1 MYVLKN
7 ALKSVSRSL
16 GRNILI
22 GIIVLVISISCC
34 IGLSIRQA
42 AESSREQTLDSMS
55 ITAQISVDRQ
65 AMMQQMMNGAQGGFD
80 RDSFKDT
87 MGQMSGLSIDEMEVY
102 AGASTVKSFY
112 YTSTISLNGTDD
124 FEAVSTTSSSSDSG
138 ASTDSSMMPGGM
150 QMPQMPGQGG
160 GFEKGGMGQQGD
172 FMIIGYSSDEAMTD
186 FVEGN
191 STLTEGQMFE
201 EGTEVLD
208 CVISEDLATY
218 NELAVGDTI
227 TVANP
232 NNEEE
237 TYTLNVVGIYSTSS
251 TTSNDVMQGFSPSS
265 DPANK
270 IYMSYAAIKAIS
282 TASEEAAVVSTDET
296 TGRETTTAI
305 PTQEMGTYVFAN
317 VDDYNTFTTEVYDLG
332 LDEMYTVSSTDLT
345 AYEQRLLPLE
355 NLSEMAFYFLIVVFG
370 IGAIILVVLNIFNV
384 RERKYEIGVL
394 TAIGMKKSKV
404 AMQFLIEGLVVTLIA
419 LVIGAGIGAVSSVP
433 VTNSL
438 LASQIEAQ
446 SSQSIQTEQSFGRP
460 MGGGQGPNISMPS
473 EMPNMG
479 GFMNGESVD
488 YISSVTSATDLT
500 VLMQLLGIG
509 VVLTLV
515 ASCVSIVFIMRYEP
529 LKILSNRD

>member
-7 ALKSVSRSL
+7 ALKSVARSL

-65 AMMQQMMNGAQGGFD
+65 AMMQQMMNGNEGGFD

-124 FEAVSTTSSSSDSG
+124 FEAVSTTSSSSDSEET
-138 ASTDSSMMPGGM
+138 TDSSMMPGGM
-150 QMPQMPGQGG
+150 QMPGMPGQGG
-160 GFEKGGMGQQGD
+160 GFEIGGMGQQGD
-172 FMIIGYSSDEAMTD
+172 FTIIGYSSDEAMTD

-191 STLTEGQMFE
+191 STLTDGQMFE

-270 IYMSYAAIKAIS
+270 IYMSYAAVKAIS

-355 NLSEMAFYFLIVVFG
+355 NLSEMAFYFLIVVLG

-438 LASQIEAQ
+438 LSSQIEAQ

-460 MGGGQGPNISMPS
+460 MGGGQGPNVSMPP

-479 GFMNGESVD
+479 GFMSEGLMNGESVD

-515 ASCVSIVFIMRYEP
+515 GKLCFRLSLLCVM
-529 LKILSNRD
+529 NH